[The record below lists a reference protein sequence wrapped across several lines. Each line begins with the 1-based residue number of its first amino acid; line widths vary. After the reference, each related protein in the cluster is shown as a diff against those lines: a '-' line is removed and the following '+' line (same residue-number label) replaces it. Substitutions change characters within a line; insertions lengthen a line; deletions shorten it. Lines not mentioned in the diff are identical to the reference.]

1 MCDENRR
8 SHQSTCGQVHL
19 RRTEIRLKP
28 AATIIVNFVQL
39 QTWGLSDQLE
49 GALINCDF
57 YNNII
62 ICSYC
67 LQNCSYLK
75 L

>member
-1 MCDENRR
+1 MCDENGR
-8 SHQSTCGQVHL
+8 SQQSTCGQVHL

-57 YNNII
+57 YSNII